1 MITLFLFLPTAS
13 YWIELFLLN
22 LLLKMMMIGEMD
34 IALREAVIVTVIEAV
49 MEGDL
54 LVLIV
59 EKGVVLIMAVGP
71 VHIRERG
78 VALTMAVTVAVA
90 EAPLG
95 GRELALL
102 MGVEALVHIE
112 EKGRVLNLFVT
123 PAAVLI
129 TKSEGELT
137 MVFLLLRVQKEEGR
151 KAPKMVMVLAVVLMI
166 LGRLALK
173 MDLAPEVLMKKGIPA
188 LTMVMEGAQIICL
201 IPGTVPTMAVL
212 KVPCMKDTAGLQTS
226 NYFLEFVIPVYFLQP
241 SVIFIVLIVFIF
253 DNVASHPLQ
262 KNDCSL

>member
-1 MITLFLFLPTAS
+1 
-13 YWIELFLLN
+13 

-78 VALTMAVTVAVA
+78 AALTMAVTVTVAVA